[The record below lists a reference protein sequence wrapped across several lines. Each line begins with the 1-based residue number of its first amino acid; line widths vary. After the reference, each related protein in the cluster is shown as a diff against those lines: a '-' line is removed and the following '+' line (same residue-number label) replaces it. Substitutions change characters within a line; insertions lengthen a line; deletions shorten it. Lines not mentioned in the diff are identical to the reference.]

1 MTHPPAR
8 KHLAHGQRGWSFL
21 VILIALAIV
30 AFLAR
35 DAIRQYFATLTSAPA
50 SLESRLPPAA
60 RVVPDPTQATPAP
73 SAPIERARAVEDVLK
88 QQHEQLG
95 KRIDGA
101 AR

>member
-1 MTHPPAR
+1 MNM
-8 KHLAHGQRGWSFL
+8 AHRQRGWAFL
-21 VILIALAIV
+21 IILIALAIA
-30 AFLAR
+30 AFLSR
-35 DAIRQYFATLTSAPA
+35 DAIRQYFATLTSTPA
-50 SLESRLPPAA
+50 SLDSRLPPAA

-73 SAPIERARAVEDVLK
+73 TAPIERARAVEDVLK